1 LFVSRFGFS
10 RVVAE
15 MPKMMLSPDRLA
27 ARLEPQGF
35 RLRDTQAVTN
45 LIAFVRP
52 SIIPR
57 LYEHLNVH
65 GQGKVGE
72 AVYATTAVSGS
83 TNHSC
88 DECVSEEDLTLL
100 YTLETDKD
108 RHWTL
113 VLNKQDAE
121 IWEERLSRVADSQ
134 CRATAKSMG
143 PSLRE
148 RLQPAFSAVD
158 RYITK
163 LGNLNDV
170 FASEFRYFQEAPAGQ
185 RSEAERFASL
195 IGNIGESSEDV
206 QLACLVV
213 FLFATDVEGRADA
226 FRGKK
231 WHEDANLRVRIYL
244 LVDFIRKQRRRGS
257 G

>member
-1 LFVSRFGFS
+1 
-10 RVVAE
+10 
-15 MPKMMLSPDRLA
+15 MPKMMLSPDRLSA
-27 ARLEPQGF
+27 LLEPQGF
-35 RLRDTQAVTN
+35 SLRDADSVTKT
-45 LIAFVRP
+45 IAFVRP

-57 LYEHLNVH
+57 LYEHLNVC

-72 AVYATTAVSGS
+72 AVYATTAISGS
-83 TNHSC
+83 TNHSY
-88 DECVSEEDLTLL
+88 DDCVSEKDIALL
-100 YTLETDKD
+100 ETLETDKE

-113 VLNKQDAE
+113 IGNKQEAE
-121 IWEERLSRVADSQ
+121 MWEERLARVADSH
-134 CRATAKSMG
+134 CRATAQSKG

-148 RLQPAFSAVD
+148 RLQPAFSAVS

-170 FASEFRYFQEAPAGQ
+170 FASEFRHFQEAPAKQ
-185 RSEAERFASL
+185 RREAEKLASL

-213 FLFATDVEGRADA
+213 FQFASDVEGREDA

-231 WHEDANLRVRIYL
+231 WHEDPRLRVRIYL
-244 LVDFIRKQRRRGS
+244 LVDYIREQRQRYAAS
-257 G
+257 